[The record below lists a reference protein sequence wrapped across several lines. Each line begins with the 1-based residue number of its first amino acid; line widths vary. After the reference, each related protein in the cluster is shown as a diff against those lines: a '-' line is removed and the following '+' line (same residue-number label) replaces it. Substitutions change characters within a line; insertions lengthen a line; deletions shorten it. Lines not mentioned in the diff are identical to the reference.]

1 MNSKVSGTGNVEE
14 AVKKNID
21 IFTYKQ
27 SLWSIDMKTKVV
39 QQVPRIKLDNLTSGQ
54 PDILT
59 T

>member
-14 AVKKNID
+14 AVKNID

-39 QQVPRIKLDNLTSGQ
+39 KHVPRINISICLTLDTF
-54 PDILT
+54 DV
-59 T
+59 